1 MKKLLSFMIMLPVFI
16 FGQWTEMFDSG
27 TTLPAGWAII
37 NNGGSNGWTIRTPNL
52 GATQSGAN
60 VAGITYNDTA
70 HDDYLITKAIYV
82 QAGISERIAFYVR
95 SGSFLLEN
103 YEVLLSTTDQTQ
115 GAFSTV
121 LQSEEKA
128 SQTWTKKTISL
139 SAYVGQTVYVAIHAT
154 DTDQFYLFT
163 DSFIVDAPPTTL
175 PPCTTITLP
184 INGATG
190 VNADGVLNWDMVSS
204 ATGYKVKVGT
214 TSGGTDIVNNI
225 DAGDVTTYNI
235 QGTLNA
241 ATTYYAT
248 IIPYNAVGDATSCTE
263 IFFTTASA
271 PANNDCSN
279 ATSLAVSS
287 TGICVNPVSGTT
299 AGATQS
305 TGTTPTCAASGINDD
320 VWYSFTATAA
330 THLVT
335 VNYTDN
341 ATATQVYSGSCGSFT
356 AVACTDGGFGN
367 SNVLL
372 QSLTVG
378 QVYYVRV
385 YSSSSTA
392 TTASSFSICITS
404 PVAPANDTCDTA
416 IAIPCGGTVE
426 GNNALAAN
434 ETLPASTCG
443 GTTTTAS
450 YKGVWYTVKAHA
462 AGPITISA
470 CGAEFDSY
478 LRVYSGSC
486 SGLTC
491 VSDISGVGYAD
502 SGCPGANLN
511 NSSILTFNATAGT
524 TYYVLLTGYTAAR
537 FGKYT
542 ISVTQDCST
551 MGTSE
556 VKKENNLKAYPNP
569 FADVL
574 NISDI
579 SKVESVSIIDLA
591 GRVVKTID
599 HPTSAL
605 RLRDLKQGVYLV
617 TLNMKD
623 GPKQTIKAIKK

>member
-1 MKKLLSFMIMLPVFI
+1 MIMLPVFI